1 MYVCVCVDLNNWE
14 SNFLVRCVA
23 VEMFPHSNYSIQ
35 IEFSNYA
42 KLEHLITHDHW
53 LDY

>member
-1 MYVCVCVDLNNWE
+1 MYVCVDLNNWE
-14 SNFLVRCVA
+14 SDFLIRCVV
-23 VEMFPHSNYSIQ
+23 VEMFPHSNYSVQ